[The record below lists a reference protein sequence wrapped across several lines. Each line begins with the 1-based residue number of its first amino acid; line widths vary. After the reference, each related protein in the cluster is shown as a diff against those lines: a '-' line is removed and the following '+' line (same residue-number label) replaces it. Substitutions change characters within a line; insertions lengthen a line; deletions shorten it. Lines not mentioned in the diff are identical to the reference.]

1 MGENEQKWKGEL
13 KGENEGGGG
22 RKWGRI
28 VERGSRNKPRRREES
43 REWGEKGNQRG
54 KYTFSTWGRNHSL
67 VPRPHPVF
75 RCFQY
80 EKAGEGLVSFL
91 T

>member
-1 MGENEQKWKGEL
+1 MEGRIKGG
-13 KGENEGGGG
+13 KRRGG
-22 RKWGRI
+22 RGEKEVGKDSGKGGVGI
-28 VERGSRNKPRRREES
+28 NQEEEKKAGNGERREI
-43 REWGEKGNQRG
+43 REEIHNFYMG
-54 KYTFSTWGRNHSL
+54 KKINHSL